1 MAWNAQRAGD
11 SKIMVFLEE
20 NLTEEIAPADN
31 LMSFQ
36 QLPEKVTAKRAP
48 IVTTDARKILQKLK
62 SHLC

>member
-1 MAWNAQRAGD
+1 
-11 SKIMVFLEE
+11 MVFLEE

-48 IVTTDARKILQKLK
+48 TFTADARKILQKLN
-62 SHLC
+62 SCLH

>member
-1 MAWNAQRAGD
+1 
-11 SKIMVFLEE
+11 MVFLEE